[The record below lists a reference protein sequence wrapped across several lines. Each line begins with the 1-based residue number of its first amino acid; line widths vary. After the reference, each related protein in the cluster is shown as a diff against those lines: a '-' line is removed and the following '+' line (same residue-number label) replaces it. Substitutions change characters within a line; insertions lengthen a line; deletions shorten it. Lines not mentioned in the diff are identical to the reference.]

1 MISKDMSILEVLQAY
16 PRTQEVFARY
26 GMACVSCMGAT
37 EETIEAAARMH
48 GLDLDRL
55 LADLNRQV
63 LQMIGG
69 SSRGRAR

>member
-16 PRTQEVFARY
+16 PRTREVFARY
-26 GMACVSCMGAT
+26 GMGCMSCMGAV

-48 GLDLDRL
+48 GLDLDKL

-63 LQMIGG
+63 LQTIAG
-69 SSRGRAR
+69 SHRGQAH